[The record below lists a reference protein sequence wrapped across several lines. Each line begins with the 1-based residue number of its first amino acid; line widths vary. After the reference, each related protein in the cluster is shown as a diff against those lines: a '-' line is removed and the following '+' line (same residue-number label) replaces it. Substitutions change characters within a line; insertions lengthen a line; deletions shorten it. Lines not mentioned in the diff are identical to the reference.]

1 MNVLVL
7 GSGGRE
13 HALSHKIGQS
23 AQCAKLFIAPGN
35 GGTAALG
42 ENVALDIENAT
53 EVAAF
58 VKANAIDVVVIG
70 PEAPLVAGLHD
81 GLKSFPELQDLIVVG
96 PRQAAAELEGSKDFA
111 KEFMMRHNIPTAAY
125 QTFTKDTLA

>member
-13 HALSHKIGQS
+13 HALSHKIVQS
-23 AQCAKLFIAPGN
+23 TKCEKLFIAPGN

-42 ENVALDIENAT
+42 ENVSLDIESAA

-58 VKANAIDVVVIG
+58 VKAHAIDIVVIG
-70 PEAPLVAGLHD
+70 PEAPLVAGVHD
-81 GLKSFPELQDLIVVG
+81 GLKNFPELENLVVVG
-96 PRQAAAELEGSKDFA
+96 PRQAAAELEGS
-111 KEFMMRHNIPTAAY
+111 
-125 QTFTKDTLA
+125 

>member
-13 HALSHKIGQS
+13 HALSHKIVQS
-23 AQCAKLFIAPGN
+23 TKCEQLFIAPGN

-42 ENVALDIENAT
+42 ENVSLDIESAA

-58 VKANAIDVVVIG
+58 VKSHL
-70 PEAPLVAGLHD
+70 EAGFPLRCFQRL
-81 GLKSFPELQDLIVVG
+81 SFPNIATGQCHWRDN
-96 PRQAAAELEGSKDFA
+96 PNTRGSST
-111 KEFMMRHNIPTAAY
+111 PVLSY
-125 QTFTKDTLA
+125 